1 MLSEQ
6 TLAAIAILK
15 DISVGIADRANQCNL
30 EEATLSDLLHRLERG
45 GLIRLKERS
54 LPATLSAYQL
64 ARPYSEISLLDI
76 LGTTGE
82 HLNCN
87 KPLDEKLY
95 SRYQIA
101 AQRLGIINQ
110 MTRLY
115 LSNIHLSDL

>member
-1 MLSEQ
+1 MLSER

-15 DISVGIADRANQCNL
+15 DISVDSISRTNL
-30 EEATLSDLLHRLERG
+30 SYYEEVTFNDLLHRLERG
-45 GLIRLKERS
+45 GLICLKDPS
-54 LPATLSAYQL
+54 LPVTLLSYQL
-64 ARPYSEISLLDI
+64 NCPYSKISLLDI
-76 LGTTGE
+76 LEATDE

-95 SRYQIA
+95 CRYQVA